1 MTSGVPWQVEGV
13 RPQARETAQEAAR
26 RAGMSVG
33 EWLDAVISDS
43 AQGEA
48 DEPSSL
54 LAGLLPDDDQHAAD
68 IDERAPGG
76 RNSGD
81 YHEHNRHRP
90 AEDLAGVSGRLDEVG
105 RRLEQLSQL
114 NANQAYLRPDLRAEE
129 PPREL
134 SDVISNLD
142 RRLDQLIAWG
152 RSAGEKV
159 EQRVSAI
166 DREAANRERPAPAP
180 VGDPST

>member
-26 RAGMSVG
+26 RSGMSVG
-33 EWLDAVISDS
+33 EWLDSVISDS

-76 RNSGD
+76 RSSGD

-90 AEDLAGVSGRLDEVG
+90 AEDLAGV
-105 RRLEQLSQL
+105 
-114 NANQAYLRPDLRAEE
+114 
-129 PPREL
+129 
-134 SDVISNLD
+134 
-142 RRLDQLIAWG
+142 
-152 RSAGEKV
+152 
-159 EQRVSAI
+159 
-166 DREAANRERPAPAP
+166 
-180 VGDPST
+180 